1 MLPELFRDDVF
12 RLETRRLWLRWP
24 RLADAAALSALSGK
38 GDASRP
44 SDFLP
49 HAATIE
55 EAEAFVRACRE
66 SNASGEHLRLVATFK
81 TGPRELI
88 GMIGVEPHGETLGFS
103 YWLGKGYCG
112 QGYAGEAAATAIDAF
127 FRFSR
132 AAEIDALASEE
143 NAKSQAM
150 LAKVGFRAVGKPET
164 AGPAGG
170 DPALR
175 FALSRRDWQAVA

>member
-24 RLADAAALSALSGK
+24 RLADAAALSAFSGK

-44 SDFLP
+44 AALLP
-49 HAATIE
+49 HAANVQ
-55 EAEAFVRACRE
+55 EAEAFVRACCE
-66 SNASGEHLRLVATFK
+66 GNASGEHLRLALTLK

-88 GMIGVEPHGETLGFS
+88 GMIGVEPRGETLGFS

-112 QGYAGEAAATAIDAF
+112 QGYVGEAAAAAIDAF

-132 AAEIDALASEE
+132 AEEIDALASEE

-150 LAKVGFRAVGKPET
+150 LASVGFRAVGKREA
-164 AGPAGG
+164 AGLPGG
-170 DPALR
+170 DPALL
-175 FALSRRDWQAVA
+175 FALSRRDWQTAA